1 MSELSLTEAVVYAL
15 DNMPG
20 EIMGVYVAG
29 ERAHISLKDAGGVY
43 TCDVK
48 PCEREQL
55 KQTVRERRA
64 RRWEERA
71 KAGTL

>member
-1 MSELSLTEAVVYAL
+1 MAELSLTEAVVYAL
-15 DNMPG
+15 DHMPG
-20 EIMGVYVAG
+20 EIMGVFVAG

-43 TCDVK
+43 TCDLQAGD
-48 PCEREQL
+48 REQL
-55 KQTVRERRA
+55 KQTVRDRRA